1 LKYFSVASVF
11 DMVKVACSDS
21 AFGRP
26 LGTKRR
32 TTAAMQQWTRGELL
46 ELHRLIDLYGA
57 DSESIHES
65 GKWNP
70 GRTLQSVKTMCE
82 KLRKNSGKI
91 QKDISLNYLRA
102 KEDWDEAQ
110 ATIRALDA
118 ENRALRAELGEIRDR
133 FKKRSS
139 CLKQKRDQL
148 STAKRACLLSLLPLN
163 TANSITHI
171 VSNYG
176 IPIRHLHM
184 DGCNITS
191 ATIVCETVNE
201 LKTSK

>member
-1 LKYFSVASVF
+1 
-11 DMVKVACSDS
+11 MVKVACNDS
-21 AFGRP
+21 TSGRP

-32 TTAAMQQWTRGELL
+32 TTPATQQWTRGELL
-46 ELHRLIDLYGA
+46 ELHRLIDLYGTNY
-57 DSESIHES
+57 ESIHGT

-70 GRTLQSVKTMCE
+70 GRSLQSVKKMCE
-82 KLRKNSGKI
+82 KLRKNPGKI
-91 QKDISLNYLRA
+91 QKDISLNYLRS
-102 KEDWDEAQ
+102 KEDWNEAQ

-133 FKKRSS
+133 FRKRSS

-191 ATIVCETVNE
+191 STVVSETVNE
-201 LKTSK
+201 LKTRLQK